1 MDRPKQRE
9 MATAGE
15 TLAGRVPSGAVAEA
29 RQATAVSVTDSP
41 EWFSELVRYHLRRVF
56 ALLYR
61 MVSNHAD
68 AQDLAQEV
76 FLKAFQRR
84 HQLRDPD
91 RALPWL
97 LRIAANTAIDFQR
110 GRAAER
116 RTEAWSEELEPS
128 SLAPSPEQQLVW
140 QERERRLHE
149 ALRVLSPKERAAIV
163 LRDLEDLTGAEVA
176 RALGCS
182 QITVRTH
189 IASARIKLRR
199 VLEKTQARVA
209 HPAKEIL

>member
-15 TLAGRVPSGAVAEA
+15 TLAGSVAPGAVAEA
-29 RQATAVSVTDSP
+29 RRSSAVSATDSP
-41 EWFSELVRYHLRRVF
+41 RWFSELVRDHLRRVF
-56 ALLYR
+56 GLLYR
-61 MVSNHAD
+61 MVGNHAD
-68 AQDLAQEV
+68 AQDLSQEV

-97 LRIAANTAIDFQR
+97 LRIASNTAIDFQR
-110 GRAAER
+110 GRTAER
-116 RTEAWSEELEPS
+116 RTEPWGEGMEPA
-128 SLAPSPEQQLVW
+128 SLTPSPEQQLVW
-140 QERERRLHE
+140 KQREQRLHE

-163 LRDLEDLTGAEVA
+163 LRDLEGLSGAEVA

-209 HPAKEIL
+209 QEA

>member
-1 MDRPKQRE
+1 MSRPKQRE
-9 MATAGE
+9 MATVGE
-15 TLAGRVPSGAVAEA
+15 TLTGRVASGAIVDSRA
-29 RQATAVSVTDSP
+29 ATSVSVTDSP
-41 EWFSELVRYHLRRVF
+41 DWFAELVQQHLRRVF
-56 ALLYR
+56 AVLYR
-61 MVSNHAD
+61 MVGNRAD

-76 FLKAFQRR
+76 FLKGFQRR

-97 LRIAANTAIDFQR
+97 LRIAANAAIDFQR
-110 GRAAER
+110 ARAVAR
-116 RTEAWSEELEPS
+116 LPEAWNQELEPGP
-128 SLAPSPEQQLVW
+128 LAPSPEQQLVL
-140 QERERRLHE
+140 QEREERLHQ

-163 LRDLEDLTGAEVA
+163 LRELEGLSGPEVA

-199 VLEKTQARVA
+199 VLQKTQARVA
-209 HPAKEIL
+209 QEA

>member
-15 TLAGRVPSGAVAEA
+15 TLAGRVAPGAVAEA
-29 RQATAVSVTDSP
+29 SQSSAVSVDSP
-41 EWFSELVRYHLRRVF
+41 KWFSELVGYHLRRVF

-61 MVSNHAD
+61 MVGNRAD

-91 RALPWL
+91 RALSWL
-97 LRIAANTAIDFQR
+97 LRIASNTAIDFQR

-116 RTEAWSEELEPS
+116 RTEACSGELEPE
-128 SLAPSPEQQLVW
+128 SLLPSPEQQLVW
-140 QERERRLHE
+140 QEREQRLHE
-149 ALRVLSPKERAAIV
+149 ALRTLSPKERAAIV
-163 LRDLEDLTGAEVA
+163 LRDLEGLSGAEVA

-189 IASARIKLRR
+189 ISSARIKLRR

-209 HPAKEIL
+209 HPA

>member
-15 TLAGRVPSGAVAEA
+15 TLAGRLAPGAVAEA
-29 RQATAVSVTDSP
+29 RRSSAVSATDSP
-41 EWFSELVRYHLRRVF
+41 KWFSELVRDHLRRVF

-61 MVSNHAD
+61 MVGNHAD

-97 LRIAANTAIDFQR
+97 LRIASNTAIDFQR
-110 GRAAER
+110 GRTAER
-116 RTEAWSEELEPS
+116 RTEPWGEGVEPA
-128 SLAPSPEQQLVW
+128 SLTPSPEQQLVW
-140 QERERRLHE
+140 KQREQRLHE

-163 LRDLEDLTGAEVA
+163 LRDLEGLSGAEVA
-176 RALGCS
+176 SALGCS

-209 HPAKEIL
+209 QET